1 MRINIFGE
9 KNRDAIFNVPEKIY
23 DDKNGNSLFSKNFI
37 TPNTRWQRLNCD
49 NDA

>member
-1 MRINIFGE
+1 MRINIFSE

-23 DDKNGNSLFSKNFI
+23 DDKNGNSLFGKSFVDD
-37 TPNTRWQRLNCD
+37 TRRQSLNCD